1 MFASSRTESHSER
14 MALLAVVAL
23 TQPWLFASLGHVDH
37 GKGNIQNGEAALDQ
51 LGQLDIPGG

>member
-1 MFASSRTESHSER
+1 